1 MKKIAIVGA
10 GQSGLQLGLSLLQS
24 GHQVTLVSDRTAEQI
39 QQGKVMSSQVLF
51 GRSLEIEQRLGLNRW
66 ESKCPLIDSISFALV
81 HEQQCLLQFSA
92 KLDTPA
98 QSVDQ
103 RLKLA
108 GWLHLFVESGGQLLI
123 ESPTESLL
131 EELTQVND
139 LVIVASGKGEIS
151 QLFEK
156 DPEKSPY
163 QTPQRVLALAYFQV
177 AQPLRTSV
185 GFRACP
191 GVGECFLIPALTHS
205 GPCEI
210 VFFEGVPNG
219 PFDCW
224 SDVKTP
230 QQHVEKTIELLEQY
244 FPAEAGRYQNAS
256 LTDKQATLSGK
267 FTPVVRKPL
276 AKLSSGAVVLGMG
289 DTVVLN
295 DPITGQGANNAAKCA
310 DIYAKSICAHT
321 GEFSAEW
328 MQNTFDTYWT
338 YAQWVTTWTN
348 TMLEQPLP
356 LHVQGLLGAA
366 SQMPEVAKAFVNGFD
381 HPPALFPWI
390 ASPEASERFIAASIP
405 SSPIHQEV
413 LSQ

>member
-24 GHQVTLVSDRTAEQI
+24 GHQVTLVSDRTAAQI
-39 QQGKVMSSQVLF
+39 RQGKVMSSQVLF
-51 GRSLEIEQRLGLNRW
+51 GRSLEIEQQLGLNRW
-66 ESKCPLIDSISFALV
+66 QSQCPLIDHISFALV

-92 KLDTPA
+92 QLDRPA

-108 GWLHLFVESGGQLLI
+108 GWLNLFAESGGRLLI
-123 ESPTESLL
+123 ESPTVSLL
-131 EELTQVND
+131 QALTPIND

-156 DPEKSPY
+156 DPAKSPY

-177 AQPLRTSV
+177 EQPLRTSV

-224 SDVKTP
+224 SEVKTP
-230 QQHVEKTIELLEQY
+230 EQHVKKTMELLEQY
-244 FPAEAGRYQNAS
+244 FPAEAERYQNAP
-256 LTDKQATLSGK
+256 LTDQQAMLSGK
-267 FTPVVRKPL
+267 FTPVVRKPV
-276 AKLSSGAVVLGMG
+276 ATLSSGAVVLGMG

-310 DIYAKSICAHT
+310 AIYAKSICAHT
-321 GEFSAEW
+321 GAFNAEW
-328 MQNTFDTYWT
+328 MQNTFDAYWA

-356 LHVQGLLGAA
+356 LHVQRLLGAA
-366 SQMPEVAKAFVNGFD
+366 SQIPEVAKAFVNGFD

-390 ASPEASERFIAASIP
+390 ASPEASERFIAVGGVP
-405 SSPIHQEV
+405 SPDHQAV
-413 LSQ
+413 LS

>member
-24 GHQVTLVSDRTAEQI
+24 GNQVTLVSDRTAEQI
-39 QQGKVMSSQVLF
+39 RQGKVMSSQVLF
-51 GRSLEIEQRLGLNRW
+51 GRSLEIERKLGLNQW
-66 ESKCPLIDSISFALV
+66 ESECPVIDSISFALV
-81 HEQQCLLQFSA
+81 HEQQCLLNFSA
-92 KLDTPA
+92 KLDASA

-108 GWLHLFVESGGQLLI
+108 AWLNVFAESGGKLLI
-123 ESPTESLL
+123 ESPTVDLL
-131 EELTQVND
+131 EQLTAVND

-156 DPEKSPY
+156 DSEKSPY
-163 QTPQRVLALAYFQV
+163 QTPQRILSLAYFQV
-177 AQPLRTSV
+177 EQPLRTSV

-210 VFFEGVPNG
+210 VFFEGVPSG

-224 SDVKTP
+224 ADVKTP
-230 QQHVEKTIELLEQY
+230 EQHVKKTLELLEHY
-244 FPAEAGRYQNAS
+244 FPAEAGRYQYAK
-256 LTDKQATLSGK
+256 LTDNQATLSGK
-267 FTPVVRKPL
+267 FTPVVRKPVAVL
-276 AKLSSGAVVLGMG
+276 PSGAVVIGMG

-310 DIYAKSICAHT
+310 DIYAKSIHAHSGAFDT
-321 GEFSAEW
+321 AW
-328 MQNTFDTYWT
+328 MQSTFDDYWA
-338 YAQWVTTWTN
+338 YAQWVTSWTN

-366 SQMPEVAKAFVNGFD
+366 SQVPGVAEAFVNGFD
-381 HPPALFPWI
+381 NPPSFFPWI
-390 ASPEASERFIAASIP
+390 ANLEESEKFIAAGGRQ
-405 SSPIHQEV
+405 SPTSQAV
-413 LSQ
+413 LS